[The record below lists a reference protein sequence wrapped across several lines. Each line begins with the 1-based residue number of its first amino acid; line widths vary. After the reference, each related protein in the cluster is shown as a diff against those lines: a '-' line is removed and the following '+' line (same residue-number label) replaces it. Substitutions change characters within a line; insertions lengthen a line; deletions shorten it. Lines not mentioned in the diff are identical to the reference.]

1 MPLTNLHRR
10 RNLALGAAKVQGE
23 EAPPKQESLWLS
35 LFCICFAFI
44 ATNAVSSAYRKV
56 KFLSCRTFV
65 ILNRWV
71 FIILNE
77 SIALTFHKHFFLTL
91 PLHNIFSIVSFNF
104 GLAYL
109 YNIGQIDRGYR
120 SKSRPRQNRRL
131 HKSHCRV
138 SAFCN
143 TSQFTPFRQ
152 VQTIISQELG
162 LFPYFCIFSLV
173 SSDDVL
179 NEVIRHKIDRKI

>member
-1 MPLTNLHRR
+1 MVKFILY
-10 RNLALGAAKVQGE
+10 
-23 EAPPKQESLWLS
+23 
-35 LFCICFAFI
+35 LFCIYRNQCSVLCI
-44 ATNAVSSAYRKV
+44 QKNKVSIVSNIRHFKQVGFYYRV
-56 KFLSCRTFV
+56 S
-65 ILNRWV
+65 
-71 FIILNE
+71 LNE

-138 SAFCN
+138 SALCN

-173 SSDDVL
+173 SSE
-179 NEVIRHKIDRKI
+179 EV